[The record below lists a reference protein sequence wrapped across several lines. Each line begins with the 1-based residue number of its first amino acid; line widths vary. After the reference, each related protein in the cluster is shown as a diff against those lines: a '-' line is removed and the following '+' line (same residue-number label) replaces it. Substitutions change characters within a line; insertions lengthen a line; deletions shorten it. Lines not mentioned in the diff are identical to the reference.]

1 MKPQFN
7 NKQIIELISKEYSQL
22 SEGCKEDLV
31 RMVQQITV
39 QKTDILV
46 KEGQHSNK
54 TYFVIQGCLRAYY
67 LKDGKDVT
75 DWFAFENDFINS
87 IISYFYDVPSPH
99 YIEAIEA
106 STLLE
111 FSKVDVLKLADQ
123 YPDFDRF
130 LRVAITKTMLQLQ
143 QRIVS
148 LQFETASQKYE
159 SLISARPD
167 ITQRV
172 PLTHIASFLGITLET
187 LSRIRNTRS
196 RI

>member
-1 MKPQFN
+1 MKPQVN
-7 NKQIIELISKEYSQL
+7 IKQIIELISKEYSPL
-22 SEGCKEDLV
+22 SESCKEDLAG
-31 RMVQQITV
+31 MVQQINV
-39 QKTDILV
+39 EKNYNIV
-46 KEGQHSNK
+46 KEGQYSDK

-67 LKDGKDVT
+67 LKDGKDIT
-75 DWFAFENDFINS
+75 DWFAFENDFLNS
-87 IISYFYDVPSPH
+87 IISYFYDVPSQH
-99 YIEAIEA
+99 YIEALEP
-106 STLLE
+106 SVLLK
-111 FSKVDVLKLADQ
+111 FCKDDVLKLADQ

-148 LQFETASQKYE
+148 LKFETASEKYE